1 MVTQTTKVVQQ
12 RTNAGLSRVNERTK
26 RKQINMSERAWD
38 KLDQLSDKLGWSR
51 SRTLEFI
58 LQKVM
63 NQEVKIHEVITHK
76 SGQENLKVDRI
87 QRGLF
92 FLRETNEYLSQ
103 TIRKEHKI
111 SMSNFLEQIVLHDDL
126 LELYGFDLD
135 NEAET

>member
-1 MVTQTTKVVQQ
+1 M
-12 RTNAGLSRVNERTK
+12 
-26 RKQINMSERAWD
+26 
-38 KLDQLSDKLGWSR
+38 
-51 SRTLEFI
+51 
-58 LQKVM
+58 M